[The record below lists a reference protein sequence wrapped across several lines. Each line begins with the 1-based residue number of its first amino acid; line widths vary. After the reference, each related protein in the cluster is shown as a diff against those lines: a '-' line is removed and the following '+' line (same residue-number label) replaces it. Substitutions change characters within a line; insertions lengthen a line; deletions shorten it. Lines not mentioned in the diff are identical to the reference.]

1 MCEPVTIMAISTA
14 ISVGTSMAS
23 AAAQSKQANAQE
35 DAARQAHLLE
45 QQALAERQLQE
56 AESASERQD
65 AVNME
70 AQRAASTAQLT
81 AAEAGVG
88 GGSVRARLAQI
99 ERDRMSGVIAVQ
111 RNEEVLQSQ
120 IGRQREGRTAQLSR
134 ELTSIDR
141 GPGMGMAAL
150 TGGLSGVSTG
160 LSIYGGMKNAGLT
173 VKKGTGGTE

>member
-1 MCEPVTIMAISTA
+1 MCDPVSISLIAATTA
-14 ISVGTSMAS
+14 ISMGTSMAS
-23 AAAQSKQANAQE
+23 ASAQAQQAKAQEEAAQ
-35 DAARQAHLLE
+35 QAHLLE

-56 AESASERQD
+56 AESASDRQD
-65 AVNME
+65 QVNLE

-99 ERDRMSGVIAVQ
+99 ERDRMAGVVAVQ
-111 RNEEVLQSQ
+111 RNEEVTQAQL
-120 IGRQREGRTAQLSR
+120 GRQREGRTAQLSR

-160 LSIYGGMKNAGLT
+160 LSIAGGVKDIR
-173 VKKGTGGTE
+173 KKGTE